1 MDESPRASSPAGRGD
16 PLPATAS
23 LFEPLTLRS
32 VTLRNRVVVSPMCQY
47 SSHDGMASDWHLV
60 HLGSRA
66 VGGAG
71 AVIVEATAV
80 TPEGRISPQDMGL
93 WKDEQVE
100 PLRRVATFV
109 AAQGAVPGIQIAH
122 AGRKA
127 GVAPPWLGGA
137 AVPLDAGGW
146 VPLGPGEEPFGP
158 AYPRPRAMTPAE
170 IEGVV
175 EAFRSAARRAH
186 RAGFKLLEIHAAHGY
201 LLHEFLSPLVN
212 RRADSYGGSFQ
223 NRARLAREVTRAVRQ
238 AWPGELPLSVRV
250 SATDWAEG
258 GWDVDECVRLA
269 GLLRDDGADLI
280 DCSSGGAVAHQ
291 KIDLRPGYQ
300 VPFAARIRREAGVRT
315 AAVGLITEPAQ
326 AEAILRG
333 GEADLIVLA
342 REELRSPYWPLHA
355 ARALGVDVAC
365 TVRLVAV
372 SGRSSLSASSSPSG
386 T

>member
-269 GLLRDDGADLI
+269 GLLRDDGADVI

-355 ARALGVDVAC
+355 ARALGVDVAWPPQYLRAKP
-365 TVRLVAV
+365 TP
-372 SGRSSLSASSSPSG
+372 G
-386 T
+386 